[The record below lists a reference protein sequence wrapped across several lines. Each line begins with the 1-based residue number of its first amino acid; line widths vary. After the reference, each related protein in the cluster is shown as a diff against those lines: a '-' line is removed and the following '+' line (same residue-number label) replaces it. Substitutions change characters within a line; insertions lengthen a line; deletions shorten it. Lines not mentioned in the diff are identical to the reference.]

1 MFNKILVVCVGNICR
16 SPAAE
21 AKLRQLAPASVQI
34 ASAGIQALVDHPADP
49 QAQEEARKDGLDLS
63 AHRARQL
70 TDAMCQAHDL
80 ILVMEERH
88 IESVCQISPSARG
101 KVMLLGRWSNQQEVA
116 DTYRKEASHFTTAHQ
131 LISAFSE
138 QWKSKM
144 NW

>member
-80 ILVMEERH
+80 ILVME
-88 IESVCQISPSARG
+88 
-101 KVMLLGRWSNQQEVA
+101 
-116 DTYRKEASHFTTAHQ
+116 
-131 LISAFSE
+131 
-138 QWKSKM
+138 
-144 NW
+144 

>member
-116 DTYRKEASHFTTAHQ
+116 DPYR
-131 LISAFSE
+131 
-138 QWKSKM
+138 
-144 NW
+144 